1 MSLKIRGILV
11 LVVGAML
18 GVSLSLGGGV
28 LADRQGQGDED
39 LPWEQARLLAE
50 VMERVKRDYVDD
62 VDDRRLM
69 EAAIRGMVA
78 DLDPHSRF
86 LDQQQYEEIRISTTG
101 NYSGVGIE
109 VSMDGGEVRVV
120 APFDGTPAQQA
131 GIRPGD
137 VIIAIDDLPVDH
149 ENLDET
155 VSRMRGKVGTRVKLT
170 VMRGEES
177 LDFSLLRA
185 NVHVES
191 VRAHLLDDG
200 LGYVRVT
207 QFSEATS
214 RDLRR
219 TLRGLAQQNGG
230 DLTGLV
236 LDLRNNPGGVLDAA
250 VDVSDLF
257 LEEGLI
263 VSAEGRSEEAHF
275 SHSARRGDVLD
286 GADLVVLVNGGSA
299 SASEIVAGALQ
310 DNHRATVIGTH
321 TFGKGSVQTVMPLS
335 NGHAIK
341 LTTSRYFTPSGTS
354 IHETGIT
361 PDVVI
366 QQPPET
372 PVVAGI
378 LAPPDAAVDRQL
390 AGAIDR
396 INRPRIVQS
405 KAP

>member
-11 LVVGAML
+11 MVVGVML
-18 GVSLSLGGGV
+18 GLSLSLGGGV
-28 LADRQGQGDED
+28 LADRQDGGDED
-39 LPWEQARLLAE
+39 LPWEEARLLAE

-62 VDDRRLM
+62 VDDQRLM

-86 LDQQQYEEIRISTTG
+86 LDEEQYEEIRISTTG

-109 VSMDGGEVRVV
+109 VSMDDGEVRVV

-131 GIRPGD
+131 GILPGD
-137 VIIAIDDLPVDH
+137 VIIAIDDEPVDH

-155 VSRMRGKVGTRVKLT
+155 VGRMRGKVGTRVKLT
-170 VMRGEES
+170 VMRGEDS

-191 VRAHLLDDG
+191 VRAHLLEDG
-200 LGYVRVT
+200 LGYVRIT
-207 QFSEATS
+207 QFSESTS
-214 RDLRR
+214 RDLKRA
-219 TLRGLAQQNGG
+219 LRGLEEQHGG
-230 DLTGLV
+230 DLPGLV

-263 VSAEGRSEEAHF
+263 VSAEGRSEEARF
-275 SHSARRGDVLD
+275 SHSARRGDILD
-286 GADLVVLVNGGSA
+286 GAEIVVLVNGGSA
-299 SASEIVAGALQ
+299 SASEIVAGALR
-310 DNHRATVIGTH
+310 DNDRATIVGTP

-341 LTTSRYFTPSGTS
+341 LTTSRYFTPSGAS
-354 IHETGIT
+354 IHDTGIQ

-366 QQPPET
+366 EQPDGPT
-372 PVVAGI
+372 LSAI
-378 LAPPDAAVDRQL
+378 LAPPDTAADRQL

-396 INRPRIVQS
+396 ITRPRIVQS

>member
-11 LVVGAML
+11 MVVGVTL
-18 GVSLSLGGGV
+18 GFSLSLGGGV
-28 LADRQGQGDED
+28 LADRKDGADDD

-86 LDQQQYEEIRISTTG
+86 LDEEQYEEIRISTTG

-109 VSMDGGEVRVV
+109 VSMDDGEVRVV

-131 GIRPGD
+131 GILPGD
-137 VIIAIDDLPVDH
+137 LIVAIDDQPVDH

-155 VSRMRGKVGTRVKLT
+155 VGRMRGQVGTRVKLT
-170 VMRGEES
+170 VMRGRES

-191 VRAHLLDDG
+191 VRAHLLGGD
-200 LGYVRVT
+200 LGYVRLT
-207 QFSEATS
+207 QFSESTS
-214 RDLRR
+214 HDLKRA
-219 TLRGLAQQNGG
+219 LRGLERRHG
-230 DLTGLV
+230 DDLAGLV

-250 VDVSDLF
+250 VDVADLF

-263 VSAEGRSEEAHF
+263 VSAEGRSEEARF

-286 GADLVVLVNGGSA
+286 GAQIVVLVNSGSA
-299 SASEIVAGALQ
+299 SASEIVAGALR
-310 DNHRATVIGTH
+310 DNDRATIVGTP

-341 LTTSRYFTPSGTS
+341 LTTSRYFTPSGAS
-354 IHETGIT
+354 IHETGIE

-366 QQPPET
+366 EQPAEAPL
-372 PVVAGI
+372 VSAI
-378 LAPPDAAVDRQL
+378 LAPPDTAADRQL
-390 AGAIDR
+390 AVAIDR
-396 INRPRIVQS
+396 ITRPRILQS